1 MRSFPY
7 SCGGERTPVEDIK
20 RDGWREQ
27 GILVVSIADSRLTWP
42 EKELLCQI
50 GEKLYGKTDIPVPK
64 QRHEHEKT

>member
-7 SCGGERTPVEDIK
+7 SFGGERVPVDDIK

-42 EKELLCQI
+42 DKEFLCQL
-50 GEKLYGKTDIPVPK
+50 GEKLYGKSEIPITNK
-64 QRHEHEKT
+64 RREND